1 MKKKRIYIPVEIKK
15 RELDSLLLFSI
26 FASKHNFSIVISTKQ
41 NLNSSLNYLR
51 EGIYL
56 MKSIGKRNL
65 QFIQNLKKQG
75 HRVVCLDIE
84 GSHYIHKEK
93 LINRIFINN
102 LKELD
107 YFFCWGKNQLKDL
120 LNLYPDQKKKLKV
133 TGHPKVDILKS
144 FFNEIYKNEASKIKK
159 KHGKFILI
167 TTFFPVFNFFKRK
180 NVNSH
185 SQMLKH
191 ADYSGP
197 NLSFLGKQLLLHQ
210 KKNFIHFQN
219 LIKFLNKKF
228 ENINFIIRPHPGED
242 HNNWEKKAQKYSN
255 IKVIYD
261 DQSTC
266 SWIMASD
273 LMISCNCTTLLESYL
288 MSKKS
293 VNFLPY
299 SNKLVEFELIKASS
313 LNIYNKSKLYSL
325 INNIKNNNLKA
336 SSKKYKDL
344 FKKNIENFDKKNS
357 SEIIIKYLQKLKIEN
372 KLRNKEITFDIIFK
386 KKLKK
391 LVYKFKKYFNI
402 NNDLQKLINQKAP
415 EINKDEI
422 IEKIE
427 ILNKGIGVDKLNI
440 VEILPGVFEIYKKN

>member
-1 MKKKRIYIPVEIKK
+1 M
-15 RELDSLLLFSI
+15 
-26 FASKHNFSIVISTKQ
+26 
-41 NLNSSLNYLR
+41 
-51 EGIYL
+51 
-56 MKSIGKRNL
+56 
-65 QFIQNLKKQG
+65 
-75 HRVVCLDIE
+75 
-84 GSHYIHKEK
+84 
-93 LINRIFINN
+93 
-102 LKELD
+102 
-107 YFFCWGKNQLKDL
+107 
-120 LNLYPDQKKKLKV
+120 
-133 TGHPKVDILKS
+133 
-144 FFNEIYKNEASKIKK
+144 
-159 KHGKFILI
+159 
-167 TTFFPVFNFFKRK
+167 
-180 NVNSH
+180 
-185 SQMLKH
+185 
-191 ADYSGP
+191 
-197 NLSFLGKQLLLHQ
+197 GKQLLLHQ